1 MAIRRALISVS
12 DKRKVVDFAR
22 GLRELGVEIISTG
35 GTARLLKENGVQVR
49 EVSELTG
56 FPEILGGRVKTLHP
70 KVHGGIL
77 ARREDPEH
85 MSQAEE
91 LGIELIDMVV
101 VNLYPF
107 ESTALKPGVGLEE
120 LMENIDIGGPTM
132 IRSAAKN
139 YKYVA
144 VVTDP
149 EDYGWILEE
158 LRANGDLSDDSRRRL
173 CVKAFRRT
181 ADYDSAIDRVLSEKL
196 LGEEVLRL
204 SFREGRKLRYGENWH
219 QKAAFYTAGSEG
231 SCVANAK
238 QLWGKE
244 MSYNNYLDADS
255 ALEAVRELKDEVGVA
270 VVKHTNP
277 CGYATGETLREALE
291 AAWEGDPVSAFG
303 SIIAFTRPVDLE
315 AAEFL
320 RGKFVEILIAPGYEE
335 EALKFLTSHKK
346 DTRILEVPPLD
357 LEPKDLIYRYVRGG
371 MLEQERDRRLMEKW
385 EVVTETNFP
394 EDKRSLA
401 EFAYKAVKHTKSNA
415 IVLARE
421 YKPGFYQVLG
431 MGAGQPNR
439 VDSFRKLALSKA
451 KENLERF
458 HSSEAPEV
466 PLEDYV
472 KAQLG
477 EVVLASDAFFP
488 FPDIV
493 ELAAEAGIRY
503 IIQPGGSV
511 RDPEVVGAADRLG
524 MAMVFTGT
532 RHFLH

>member
-12 DKRKVVDFAR
+12 DKKNVVDFAR
-22 GLRELGVEIISTG
+22 GLRELGVDIISTG
-35 GTARLLKENGVQVR
+35 GTARLLKENGIPVR

-85 MSQAEE
+85 IRQAEE
-91 LGIELIDMVV
+91 LGVELIDMVV

-107 ESTALKPGVGLEE
+107 ESTARKPGVGLEE
-120 LMENIDIGGPTM
+120 LVENIDIGGPTM

-158 LRANGDLSDDSRRRL
+158 LRGNGDLSEDSRRRL

-181 ADYDSAIDRVLSEKL
+181 ADYDSAIDKVLSERLVGKK
-196 LGEEVLRL
+196 VLRL

-219 QKAAFYTAGSEG
+219 QKAAFYTAGAEG

-255 ALEAVRELKDEVGVA
+255 ALEAVRELRDEVGVA
-270 VVKHTNP
+270 VIKHTNP

-303 SIIAFTRPVDLE
+303 SIIAFTRSVDLE

-335 EALKFLTSHKK
+335 GALEFLRSHKK
-346 DTRILEVPPLD
+346 DTRILDVPPLD
-357 LEPKDLIYRYVRGG
+357 LEPEDVTYRYVRGG

-385 EVVTETNFP
+385 EVVTKKNFP

-421 YKPGFYQVLG
+421 YRPGFYQVLG
-431 MGAGQPNR
+431 MGSGQPNR

-451 KENLERF
+451 KENLSRF
-458 HSSEAPEV
+458 HSSEAPDM
-466 PLEDYV
+466 PLEDYIN
-472 KAQLG
+472 AQLR

-488 FPDIV
+488 FPDVV

-503 IIQPGGSV
+503 VVQPGGSV
-511 RDPEVVGAADRLG
+511 RDPEIVETADRLG
-524 MAMVFTGT
+524 VAMAFTGT